1 MRIELTF
8 AGLGR
13 AVLLR
18 TSKDEVVMDASF
30 SIAPGA
36 YIEGQV
42 GTSGAT
48 VRLKVR
54 RCRRSQSDQFEVT
67 ARWVNLTRRLRDALL
82 GTSPAKAV
90 GVEPEG

>member
-1 MRIELTF
+1 MRLELTF
-8 AGLGR
+8 VGLGN

-18 TSKDEVVMDASF
+18 ASDHEVLMDTGF
-30 SIAPGA
+30 SISPGA

-54 RCRRSQSDQFEVT
+54 RCRRSQSDRFEVT
-67 ARWVNLTRRLRDALL
+67 ARWVNLTRQLRDSLL
-82 GTSPAKAV
+82 GTGPAGAI